1 MTFCTCQYRTNIL
14 AIVNIL
20 PYHENAMENFGSH
33 IRRLRKLKGLTLKQV
48 EIQAKVSNAYISQI
62 ERGLRKPPHPDI
74 LKRLAK
80 TYDVPHRELLVLAG
94 YLEEDSLAIATR
106 RKVEEAFEHVTTD
119 PTFKQGTRLKG
130 THVSLE
136 TKRFIVEMYEKLTQ
150 RSLLKEGA

>member
-1 MTFCTCQYRTNIL
+1 
-14 AIVNIL
+14 
-20 PYHENAMENFGSH
+20 MESFGSYM
-33 IRRLRKLKGLTLKQV
+33 RRLRKSRGLTLKQV
-48 EIQAKVSNAYISQI
+48 ETQAKVSNAYISQI

-80 TYDVPHRELLVLAG
+80 AYDVQHRELLVVAG
-94 YLEEDSLAIATR
+94 YLEEDSAETAKR
-106 RKVEEAFEHVTTD
+106 RQIEEAYEHVRTD

-150 RSLLKEGA
+150 RQLLKGA